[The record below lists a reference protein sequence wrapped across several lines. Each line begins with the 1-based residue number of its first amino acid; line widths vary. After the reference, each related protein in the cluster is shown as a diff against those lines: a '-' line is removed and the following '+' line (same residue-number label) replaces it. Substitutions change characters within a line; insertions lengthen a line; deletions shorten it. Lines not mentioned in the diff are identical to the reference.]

1 MRVSKLDINSINV
14 GKLGYWFIP
23 KINAAGRLS
32 DMTTGIRCLLSHN
45 LIQASSYAKE
55 LIKFFEDE
63 ASKITCVLKEV
74 EIDICD
80 VQLVEDDG
88 KRT

>member
-1 MRVSKLDINSINV
+1 MVTIKFNLF
-14 GKLGYWFIP
+14 G
-23 KINAAGRLS
+23 
-32 DMTTGIRCLLSHN
+32 DMSTE
-45 LIQASSYAKE
+45 E